1 VTLPGFTIGGIH
13 TDTFGIYLA
22 SKNIDLLP
30 QSRDIQQTIYG
41 RSGVLDYATEHD
53 VRMINLNLA
62 VIGSSRADAI
72 TKMRAFAAQINP
84 ANGYQQLI
92 FDDDPGYY
100 YLAKY
105 TSATNQPSIEYA
117 LTSGE
122 FPMDFKTTDPFI
134 YSTTPKSVSVT
145 NGQHITNNGSTS
157 CPVVMTITG
166 TGSTIIG
173 INGTTVTYS
182 GTSGTIVIDTGNMT
196 VTLNGVNAMSA
207 WSGDFPQL
215 SSGDNLITVTSGS
228 VTFAY
233 TERWV

>member
-1 VTLPGFTIGGIH
+1 
-13 TDTFGIYLA
+13 
-22 SKNIDLLP
+22 
-30 QSRDIQQTIYG
+30 
-41 RSGVLDYATEHD
+41 
-53 VRMINLNLA
+53 
-62 VIGSSRADAI
+62 
-72 TKMRAFAAQINP
+72 
-84 ANGYQQLI
+84 
-92 FDDDPGYY
+92 
-100 YLAKY
+100 
-105 TSATNQPSIEYA
+105 
-117 LTSGE
+117 
-122 FPMDFKTTDPFI
+122 
-134 YSTTPKSVSVT
+134 
-145 NGQHITNNGSTS
+145 
-157 CPVVMTITG
+157 MTITG